1 MSEGVASSRNP
12 LRSDEGA
19 PILDREDR
27 KKYDFEV
34 IPRKEM
40 MEMPEEDFVIY
51 LVRLKGL
58 AEIIDEVVV
67 GADML
72 LKTRQADLQ
81 RRIAEADEKSKQEKE
96 DAVRLETEL
105 EEKKQ
110 QLLKEL
116 EARTAAAER
125 NAQEAEE
132 LRQKLAKLGG

>member
-1 MSEGVASSRNP
+1 MVSTATSEP

-27 KKYDFEV
+27 KTYTFEV

-40 MEMPEEDFVIY
+40 MEIPEEDLAAY

-72 LKTRQADLQ
+72 RKTREADLQ
-81 RRIAEADEKSKQEKE
+81 RRIKEAEEKSRQDKD
-96 DAVRLETEL
+96 DAVRLEQEL
-105 EEKKQ
+105 EAKKIELQ
-110 QLLKEL
+110 REL

-132 LRQKLAKLGG
+132 LRQKLAKLTS